1 MRKEIIDFI
10 GTANYQGDDLGT
22 YMWANRTDGTREL
35 IAVIHGYNA
44 DTEKNEG
51 KEKAELFQDG
61 LGKFIAEA
69 INEKIKR
76 DKLIN
81 PKLIDN
87 HTFED
92 FDLSF
97 RLKNCLKAMDIIY
110 PIELKDWARE
120 DIARGRN
127 FGVKSQKELDEF
139 MKYYGIK
146 FFGE

>member
-1 MRKEIIDFI
+1 MRKQIIDFI

-22 YMWANRTDGTREL
+22 YLWGNKTDGTREL
-35 IAVIHGYNA
+35 LAVVSGYNV

-51 KEKAELFQDG
+51 IEQAELFQNE
-61 LGKFIAEA
+61 LGNFIAEA

-97 RLKNCLKAMDIIY
+97 RLKNCLKAIDIIH
-110 PIELKDWARE
+110 PIELKDWARK
-120 DIARGRN
+120 DIIKHRN
-127 FGVKSQKELDEF
+127 FGVKSEKELDKF

>member
-1 MRKEIIDFI
+1 MRKQIIDFI

-22 YMWANRTDGTREL
+22 YLWGNKTDGSREL
-35 IAVIHGYNA
+35 LAVVSGYNL

-51 KEKAELFQDG
+51 IEQAELFQNE

-81 PKLIDN
+81 PKLIND
-87 HTFED
+87 HRFEH
-92 FDLSF
+92 FKISR
-97 RLKNCLKAMDIIY
+97 RLLNCLYAMDIIY

-127 FGVKSQKELDEF
+127 FGLKSQKELDEF
-139 MKYYGIK
+139 MEYYGIK